1 MTLTAIND
9 QSTAAISTKRKTANC
24 GSLSEIR
31 SGFFDQAAGVQLPAK
46 MAKSAPPVRQISG
59 HAL

>member
-46 MAKSAPPVRQISG
+46 MAKSAP
-59 HAL
+59 L